1 MAVDGFMESEVG
13 VAVAATA
20 LVFSPRVRG
29 VVRRGAV
36 YGVAGVLKAGDAV
49 TSAGRG
55 VARGVRGAR
64 TDDDAEETAAAYAA
78 AASPAAT
85 KPSGGSRRRTPKPT
99 PTPTPPATT

>member
-1 MAVDGFMESEVG
+1 MAVDDFMESEVG
-13 VAVAATA
+13 LAVAATA

-64 TDDDAEETAAAYAA
+64 NGEGAEETAAYPAA
-78 AASPAAT
+78 APAAET
-85 KPSGGSRRRTPKPT
+85 KPSGARRRAAASTSEPKT
-99 PTPTPPATT
+99 